1 MGLPIKLS
9 RRDRQI
15 YDKVNSHN
23 QSELA
28 HEFGGSLQWVY
39 KIIKTVRKED
49 IARRQADMFSP
60 ASDA

>member
-1 MGLPIKLS
+1 MGLPLKLS

-28 HEFGGSLQWVY
+28 REFGVSLHWVY

-49 IARRQADMFSP
+49 IARRQVDMFSP